1 MKALIIFL
9 FAGLFVLG
17 GSNYQLQAAS
27 ELEADKHIMKPC
39 SSKPNCVSS
48 EAPDEDHFIQPII
61 YTAPDADAWKLLK
74 TELLKLPRTKIV
86 KENEHY
92 IHAESLSKTFGFVDD
107 LEFSLRSKEKKIA
120 VRSSARSGYYDFN
133 VNRKRIEELR
143 TALIKAG
150 INSCPEI
157 ELED

>member
-1 MKALIIFL
+1 MKTLVTFL

-17 GSNYQLQAAS
+17 LSTYQSYAAD
-27 ELEADKHIMKPC
+27 EPEAGTPPMKPC
-39 SSKPNCVSS
+39 PSKPNCVSS
-48 EAPDEDHFIQPII
+48 EAEDEDQFIQPII
-61 YTAPDADAWKLLK
+61 YTAPDEDAWKLLK
-74 TELLKLPRTKIV
+74 TELLKLPRTTIV
-86 KENEHY
+86 KENDRY
-92 IHAESLSKTFGFVDD
+92 IHAESLSKIFGFVDD
-107 LEFSLRSKEKKIA
+107 LEFFLRAKENIIA
-120 VRSSARSGYYDFN
+120 VRSSARSGYYDFK